1 MTQDLLLGLAGI
13 IALGIAAQ
21 WLAWRLRIPSILL
34 LLTFGILVGP
44 VANLLHPDDLFGPL
58 LPPLVSLAVAVILFE
73 GGLSLKVRELRAIGG
88 DLLRLTTIG
97 ALVTWLVSVTA
108 AHFLLNFDWPL
119 AAMIGAILVVTGPT
133 VIGPLLRHLRL
144 GGRAGAVLKWEGIV
158 IDPLGATLAVLT
170 FAVVQAGGWHGGA
183 AAAGRALALT
193 VFIGGGLGLLGALLL
208 VVPLA
213 RYWVPDSLHGAVAL
227 TLVVC
232 VYSLGRFFQE
242 GAGLLGV
249 TVMGVCLANQRQVA
263 IRHLIEFKEHL
274 TVLLVSGLF
283 IVLAARLR
291 VPDLDALDPVRSL
304 LFVAVLILVAR
315 PAAVLLST
323 LGSSMTWREKAFLC
337 WMAPR
342 GIVAAAV
349 SSVFALMM
357 VNAKVPQAERMPPV
371 VFLVIVVT
379 VAVYGLS
386 AAPLARRLGLA
397 SPNPQGVLFVGARP
411 WVREAANALRTA
423 GCPVLV
429 ADSNPAAVSAARLLG
444 LPTYYGSIL
453 GEHALN
459 EIEFRDF
466 GRLLA
471 VTPNDEVNSLACLRF
486 IEIFGRREVYQ
497 LPFGAP
503 TEGRHEAVSLEQ
515 RGRLLFG
522 AKMDNAHMIDRFG
535 ETPVVKTTRLTKEFD
550 YAAFQTLHGESV
562 LPLFLIRAGG
572 EVALFTADSPP
583 TPQVGDV
590 LISLAR
596 PADESTQRAAHE
608 VSG

>member
-1 MTQDLLLGLAGI
+1 MKAKPMTQHILLGLAGI
-13 IALGIAAQ
+13 VALGIAAQ
-21 WLAWRLRIPSILL
+21 WLAWRLRIPSILM
-34 LLTFGILVGP
+34 LLTFGIVVGP
-44 VANLLHPDDLFGPL
+44 VTKLLSPDDLFGPL

-97 ALVTWLVSVTA
+97 ALVTWLVSVSA
-108 AHFLLNFDWPL
+108 AHFLLNFEWPL
-119 AAMIGAILVVTGPT
+119 AAVIGAILVVTGPT

-158 IDPLGATLAVLT
+158 IDPVGATLAVLT

-183 AAAGRALALT
+183 ADAGFALAKT
-193 VFIGGGLGLLGALLL
+193 VVIGGGLGLLGAVLL

-213 RYWVPDSLHGAVAL
+213 RYWVPDSLHSAVAL
-227 TLVVC
+227 AAVVG
-232 VYSLGRFFQE
+232 VFSLASASQE
-242 GAGLLGV
+242 GAGLLAV
-249 TVMGVCLANQRQVA
+249 SVMGVCLANQRLVA
-263 IRHLIEFKEHL
+263 VRHLIEFKENL

-291 VPDLDALDPVRSL
+291 LADLEALEPLRSL

-323 LGSSMTWREKAFLC
+323 LGSTMTWREKLFLC

-349 SSVFALMM
+349 SSVFALLM
-357 VNAKVPQAERMPPV
+357 VNAHIPQAEEMPPV

-411 WVREAANALRTA
+411 WVREAAAALRA
-423 GCPVLV
+423 GGCPVLM
-429 ADSNPAAVSAARLLG
+429 ADSNWAAVSAARLLG

-453 GEHALN
+453 GEHAIN

-497 LPFGAP
+497 LPFGALA
-503 TEGRHEAVSLEQ
+503 EGRREAVSLEQ

-522 AKMDNAHMIDRFG
+522 TGVDHVRMVARFG
-535 ETPVVKTTRLTKEFD
+535 ETPAVKTTRLTKEFD
-550 YAAFQTLHGESV
+550 YAAFQALHGESV
-562 LPLFLIRAGG
+562 LPLFLIRANG
-572 EVALFTADSPP
+572 EVTLFTADSPP
-583 TPQVGDV
+583 TPQAGEV

-596 PADESTQRAAHE
+596 AAE
-608 VSG
+608 GAKAS

>member
-1 MTQDLLLGLAGI
+1 MTHNILLGLAGI
-13 IALGIAAQ
+13 VALGVVAQ

-34 LLTFGILVGP
+34 LLTFGIVVGP
-44 VANLLHPDDLFGPL
+44 VAGWLHPDDLFGAL

-73 GGLSLKVRELRAIGG
+73 GGLSLKIRELRAIGG
-88 DLLRLTTIG
+88 DLLRLTTLG

-108 AHFLLNFDWPL
+108 AHFLLNFAWPL

-158 IDPLGATLAVLT
+158 IDPVGATLAVLT
-170 FAVVQAGGWHGGA
+170 FAVLQAGGWHGGA
-183 AAAGRALALT
+183 ADAAFTLAKT
-193 VFIGGGLGLLGALLL
+193 IFIGGGLGLLGAALL

-213 RYWVPDSLHGAVAL
+213 RYWIPDSLHGAVAL
-227 TLVVC
+227 TAVVC
-232 VYSLGRFFQE
+232 VYSLGRTSQE

-249 TVMGVCLANQRQVA
+249 TVMGVCLANQRLVA
-263 IRHLIEFKEHL
+263 VRHLIEFKEHL

-291 VPDLDALDPVRSL
+291 VQDLYALDPVRSF

-315 PAAVLLST
+315 PAAVWLST
-323 LGSSMTWREKAFLC
+323 FGSAMTWREKVFLC
-337 WMAPR
+337 CMAPR
-342 GIVAAAV
+342 RRGGRRVVGVRLDDGQCRRPPGRTDAAGR
-349 SSVFALMM
+349 FPGDRRHGGRLW
-357 VNAKVPQAERMPPV
+357 PER
-371 VFLVIVVT
+371 
-379 VAVYGLS
+379 
-386 AAPLARRLGLA
+386 RRWRPFGF
-397 SPNPQGVLFVGARP
+397 SRSKSQGVLFVGARP
-411 WVREAANALRTA
+411 WVREAASALRA
-423 GCPVLV
+423 EGCPVLV

-466 GRLLA
+466 ARLLA

-497 LPFGAP
+497 LPFAAP
-503 TEGRHEAVSLEQ
+503 TEGRREAVSLEQ

-522 AKMDNAHMIDRFG
+522 AQMDNAHMVERFG
-535 ETPVVKTTRLTKEFD
+535 ETPSVKTTRLTKEFD
-550 YAAFQTLHGESV
+550 YAAFQSLHGETV

-572 EVALFTADSPP
+572 EVALFTADAPP
-583 TPQVGDV
+583 VPQAGDV

-596 PADESTQRAAHE
+596 AADEAAAHE
-608 VSG
+608 H